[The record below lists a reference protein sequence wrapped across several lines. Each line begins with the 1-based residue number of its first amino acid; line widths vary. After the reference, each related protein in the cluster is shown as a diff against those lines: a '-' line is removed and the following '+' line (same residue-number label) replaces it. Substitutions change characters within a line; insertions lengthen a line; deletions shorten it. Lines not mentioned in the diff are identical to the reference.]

1 MSKALLRIY
10 SITLSL
16 LLVFSLLPP
25 SIFNS
30 TVSAEGEEEWEQLQV
45 ENGDFEAAPD
55 SETDLPSWD
64 YWSGG
69 YKEGMNIASDF
80 AFEGDQSLRINND
93 GVVGLFSQPIDVT
106 EGNTY
111 RLSAQIYVEELI
123 QGNPGMWLRWVND
136 QGEIIENSA
145 KYFEDL
151 TLNEWQKVTIEADA
165 PPKATGVKLF
175 IYQTSNTKTKGYYD
189 NVQLAEKS
197 SAVAL
202 DLENASFEEQSSE
215 ENIPGWDKYPSSPRD
230 GTSISLTDEKASDGQ
245 KSVKITDEKSDAS
258 VGLYSQAVE
267 IEPSKVY
274 TIEGKAYIN
283 SGSISL
289 YMKYYDS
296 AGKEVGSHRSGYD
309 TPTNKWL
316 DIKAEGKAPADA
328 VSAKVFLYAGLAGTS
343 SAYYD
348 DFKLSV
354 KKQMELPF
362 EYGDPINMGPSALA
376 AKTQGAAVGDG
387 ELYYAT
393 NGSPATFYAADAYT
407 GEKIFSQSM
416 PGNDVVW
423 GMTIGSDGN
432 VYFSGT
438 YNGTLYRYLVD
449 EQRIESVGKNPS
461 DSWVWELEA
470 TEDGKIYGATY
481 PNSKVFEY
489 DIENDEFTD
498 LGAFH
503 EEQKYARGLGVTEE
517 NVYVGIGTTAY
528 LYQMNRETGEK
539 QEIELPISGAQTSIS
554 NIWKYDGKLFVA
566 YGTSL
571 LTIDAATGEVL
582 NEMNWEDE
590 HTFDGLIS
598 PPSPYD
604 ESLIYFRDKRTSE
617 LWTYDLD
624 TNEAQAVE
632 PRIKLPASSA
642 KAMEWTTTEDG
653 TEVLAILHQQIEY
666 SVYNPETNT
675 VEVSYPEVEMQGLN
689 IQSLEIGQDENV
701 YMGGYQGSMGVFD
714 TSKEEY
720 TLRERNPHQ
729 IEGIGFLNGNVYM
742 GTYGGA
748 RIYEMDPEK
757 PYQYTDGGEGDNPEM
772 VRDIGDE
779 QSRPFTFTSGDDKLF
794 VGTIPDYGKLGG
806 SLTIYDEN
814 TDEWNSIRNIVQNQS
829 IIGLTYLNGMVY
841 GGSSIAGGLGIEPTA
856 QEAKMFAYNADTK
869 EHEVFDLEVDGL
881 QTPEMIGELSIG
893 PDKNLWG
900 TAWGYDSEGIANSV
914 IFAMDP
920 ETKEVIKSTEL
931 YSGVHRGSQWRP
943 FFMRWDD
950 QGMLYTTAGR
960 KLTVID
966 PETMMSKQLIGNT
979 VHLMD
984 LDSEGNIYYANGE
997 NLFKL
1002 PVPLETASVTAEEET
1017 IVQGEE
1023 TSAILAVTLANENN
1037 VDLAGANVEWT
1048 NSAPQVATIENGKIT
1063 AKNAGSTEIQ
1073 ANVSYNGETIASNK
1087 IEITVQVTTASL
1099 TEQVQSLEE
1108 AGDIEH
1114 SVAQQFV
1121 NRLAQAN
1128 HHYENEDT
1136 DQAIKHLEDFLKHLE
1151 NSSVEEELM
1160 NLLKSNIASIKES
1173 YLQD

>member
-1 MSKALLRIY
+1 MSKTFLRIY
-10 SITLSL
+10 SIALSM

-25 SIFNS
+25 SVFNHI
-30 TVSAEGEEEWEQLQV
+30 VSAEEDEGWEQMEV
-45 ENGDFEAAPD
+45 KNGDFEAAPD

-69 YKEGMNIASDF
+69 YTEGMSIASDF
-80 AFEGDQSLRINND
+80 AFEGDQSLRIDND
-93 GVVGLFSQPIDVT
+93 GVVGLFSQAIDVT
-106 EGNTY
+106 EGNSY

-123 QGNPGMWLRWVND
+123 QGNPGIWMRWVND
-136 QGEIIENSA
+136 EGEIIENRA
-145 KYFEDL
+145 KYFENL
-151 TLNEWQKVTIEADA
+151 TLNEWQEVTIKADA
-165 PPKATGVKLF
+165 PPEATGVKLF

-189 NVQLAEKS
+189 NVQLFEKS

-202 DLENASFEEQSSE
+202 DLENASFEEQSNE
-215 ENIPGWDKYPSSPRD
+215 GAIPGWDKYPSSPRE
-230 GTSISLTDEKASDGQ
+230 GTSVSLSNDHAFDGQ
-245 KSVKITDEKSDAS
+245 QSVRITDEKSDAS
-258 VGLYSQAVE
+258 VGLYSQPVE
-267 IEPSKVY
+267 IDPNKVY
-274 TIEGKAYIN
+274 TITGKAYID

-296 AGKEVGSHRSGYD
+296 TGKEVGSHRSGYD
-309 TPTNKWL
+309 TPNEEWL
-316 DIKAEGKAPADA
+316 DIKAEGKAPGDA
-328 VSAKVFLYAGLAGTS
+328 VSAKVFLYAGLAGKS
-343 SAYYD
+343 SAFYD

-354 KKQMELPF
+354 KKQMDLPF
-362 EYGDPINMGPSALA
+362 DYGDPINKGPSALA
-376 AKTQGAAVGDG
+376 AKTQGAVIGNG
-387 ELYYAT
+387 QVYYAT
-393 NGSPATFYAADAYT
+393 NGSPATFYANDANT

-416 PGNDVVW
+416 PGNDVIW
-423 GMTIGSDGN
+423 GMTTGSDGN

-438 YNGTLYRYLVD
+438 YNGTLYRYLVE
-449 EQRIESVGKNPS
+449 EQRIETVGKNPS
-461 DSWVWELEA
+461 DSWVWELES

-481 PNSKVFEY
+481 PNAKVFEY
-489 DIENDEFTD
+489 DINNDEFTD
-498 LGAFH
+498 LGSFH
-503 EEQKYARGLGVTEE
+503 DEQKYARGLGVTGD
-517 NVYVGIGTTAY
+517 NLYVGIGTTAY

-539 QEIELPISGAQTSIS
+539 QEIELPITGAQSSVS
-554 NIWKYDGKLFVA
+554 NIWEYDGKLFVA

-598 PPSPYD
+598 SPSPYD

-617 LWTYDLD
+617 LWTYNLD
-624 TNEAQAVE
+624 THKTKAVE
-632 PRIKLPASSA
+632 PGIKLPASSA

-653 TEVLAILHQQIEY
+653 TKVLSILHQQIEY
-666 SVYNPETNT
+666 SVYNPQTNS
-675 VEVSYPEVEMQGLN
+675 VEISYPEVEMQGLN

-714 TSKEEY
+714 TSTEEY

-748 RIYEMDPEK
+748 RIYELDPEQ
-757 PYQYTDGGEGDNPEM
+757 PYQYSDGGEGDNPEM
-772 VRDIGDE
+772 VQDIGDD

-794 VGTIPDYGKLGG
+794 IGTIPGYGKLGG

-814 TDEWNSIRNIVQNQS
+814 TDEWDSIRNIVQDQS
-829 IIGLTYLNGMVY
+829 IIGLSYQNGVVY
-841 GGSSIAGGLGIEPTA
+841 GGSTITGGLGIEPTA
-856 QEAKMFAYNADTK
+856 KEAKMFAYNTDTK
-869 EHEVFDLEVDGL
+869 EHEVFDLKVEGIA
-881 QTPEMIGELSIG
+881 TPEMIGELSIG

-900 TAWGYDSEGIANSV
+900 TAWGYDSEGTANSV
-914 IFAMDP
+914 VFAMHP

-931 YSGVHRGSQWRP
+931 YSGVYRGSSWRP

-966 PETMMSKQLIGNT
+966 PETMMSKQLIGDT

-997 NLFKL
+997 NLLKL
-1002 PVPLETASVTAEEET
+1002 PVPLEDATVTAEEKS

-1023 TSAILAVTLANENN
+1023 TSADLTVTLANGNTAE
-1037 VDLAGANVEWT
+1037 LAGADVEWT

-1073 ANVSYNGETIASNK
+1073 ANISYNGETIASNK
-1087 IEITVQVTTASL
+1087 IEITVQATTASL
-1099 TEQVQSLEE
+1099 TDQVQSLKK
-1108 AGDIEH
+1108 AGDVEH
-1114 SVAQQFV
+1114 SVAQQLI
-1121 NRLAQAN
+1121 NRLAQAS
-1128 HHYENEDT
+1128 HHYEKEHL
-1136 DQAIKHLEDFLKHLE
+1136 DQAIKHLDDFLKHLE
-1151 NSSVEEELM
+1151 NSSVTKELKS
-1160 NLLKSNIASIKES
+1160 LLESNIASIKES
-1173 YLQD
+1173 FLKE